1 MRPQCGPPTHLL
13 LSDLLPCIFVCY
25 LVHQLVGGYQ
35 IEMQLSFLSLD
46 RQALLLPTSKG
57 VGTPACLL
65 LHHAPCL
72 FPHLVLTCAN
82 NMFTMTSRCYLLI
95 ADILVAVVIN
105 LLHVWPPMWNPT
117 FVFYADPLKP
127 YLLTVHCSH
136 TNCDRHMLLHSGLQL
151 RHFLKGVE
159 ECAILQLEGKFP
171 LRKRQCPWT
180 TVWVNTFTL
189 LHVYMLTSPQQCTPY
204 STFVRCEPFRY

>member
-35 IEMQLSFLSLD
+35 IEMQLSFLWLD

-117 FVFYADPLKP
+117 FVFLADASN
-127 YLLTVHCSH
+127 LTCSLY
-136 TNCDRHMLLHSGLQL
+136 TAPTLIATGTCFFTAAFSS
-151 RHFLKGVE
+151 
-159 ECAILQLEGKFP
+159 AIFSKE
-171 LRKRQCPWT
+171 
-180 TVWVNTFTL
+180 
-189 LHVYMLTSPQQCTPY
+189 
-204 STFVRCEPFRY
+204 